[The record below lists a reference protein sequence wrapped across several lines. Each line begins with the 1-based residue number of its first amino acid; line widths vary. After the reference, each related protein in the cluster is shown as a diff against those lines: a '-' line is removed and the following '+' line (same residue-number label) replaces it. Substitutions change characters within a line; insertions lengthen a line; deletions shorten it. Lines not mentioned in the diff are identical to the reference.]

1 MNRVTGF
8 LAFLIFFSIIREPKP
23 LPDYSLVLDQQPS
36 AIGTTED
43 PQARANYE
51 NRLLV
56 DPSTGQIPKDI
67 RDRELRFAELLLS
80 RQHRAGH
87 HQRMAAQN
95 YELAGPFNV
104 GGRTRA
110 ISLDIRNENTILAG
124 GVSGGIW
131 KTTNGG
137 TDWKR
142 TSNPALRNSVTA
154 LNQDLRPGKQDI
166 WYAGTG
172 ELIGNSARSTAAPY
186 RGAGLFKSTDGGES
200 WEVLSA
206 TTDNA
211 TPNQFSSQFQY
222 IWAIET
228 NQLNLTQD
236 EVLVA
241 AYGAILKSSDGGQTW
256 GVALGQK
263 LFDLPENTDLNES
276 DAPFYTSL
284 RKTPSG
290 HFFAAMSSAS
300 SSNKLSPSAGFYF
313 SATGDQWQ
321 QITPPGLAA
330 YHERTVIGFA
340 ADESSVYFLTQGE
353 EASLWR
359 LNVANIQ
366 NGILSGSWTNLT
378 SYIPASGG
386 EYGNFESQG
395 GYNMLIEVHPQNPNL
410 VFIGGTNLYRSTDG
424 FSSPKNIKWIGGYSP
439 ENDAS
444 VYPGH
449 YPDQH
454 ALLFYPSDEKRMI
467 SANDGGIRL
476 TTNVLADSVS
486 WKSLN
491 NGYLTSQFYTIA
503 QRLDKDTDEILGGMQ
518 DNGTYM
524 RDALGENPSW
534 NRILGGDGGYCAIA
548 PNRDFVYVS
557 FQNSQIYRL
566 SLSSTFQ
573 LKSFARVDPIGG
585 GEREGQ
591 GYLFINPFILDPTNA
606 SRMFLT
612 GGDVIWRNENLLQV
626 PGGNQK
632 KTSVNWSEIKDT
644 EQASGVYTAIDKARD
659 QDILYA
665 GIYSQSPTI
674 VKVENASDPTRESVT
689 FMSPTI
695 FPENGH
701 IACVTVNPENADHL
715 IVVFSN
721 YGIPS
726 VFMTVD
732 GGVSFSDI
740 SGNLEENPAGSGS
753 GPSVRWAEIV
763 PTTTGISIFVG
774 TSTGLYSTTATN
786 GGQTIWLKESEDKIG
801 NAVIT
806 MMDYRDIDGRLV
818 IATHGNGTFQS
829 FLEDT
834 RPFTN
839 QYAPGEQLTS
849 LQNYPNPFT
858 KETMIRYS
866 LPENGEVK
874 IDLYDASGRFIRNLL
889 WGPQYAGEN
898 RTIWDGTNNSGT
910 RLKSGIYTYV
920 LQFQGQQIS
929 KRMIYLPN

>member
-8 LAFLIFFSIIREPKP
+8 LSFILFFSIIREQKP

-43 PQARANYE
+43 PQARAHYE
-51 NRLLV
+51 NKLLA
-56 DPSTGQIPKDI
+56 DPSTGLIPIDI
-67 RDRELRFAELLLS
+67 REKELRFAEQLLS
-80 RQHRAGH
+80 NQRRAGQ
-87 HQRMAAQN
+87 HQRAMAQE

-110 ISLDIRNENTILAG
+110 ISLDIRDENTILAG

-172 ELIGNSARSTAAPY
+172 ELVGNSARSIAAPY

-200 WEVLSA
+200 WEVLPA
-206 TTDNA
+206 TIDNA
-211 TPNQFSSQFQY
+211 TPDQFSSQFQY

-228 NQLNLTQD
+228 NPSNLSAD

-241 AYGAILKSSDGGQTW
+241 AYGAILKSSDGGMTW
-256 GVALGQK
+256 EVALGQK
-263 LFDLPENTDLNES
+263 LFDLPEETDLNES
-276 DAPFYTSL
+276 NAPFYTSL

-290 HFFAAMSSAS
+290 YFFATLSSAS
-300 SSNKLSPSAGFYF
+300 SSNDLSPSAGFYF
-313 SATGDQWQ
+313 SADGTQWQ
-321 QITPPGLAA
+321 AITPPGLAQF
-330 YHERTVIGFA
+330 HERTVIGIA
-340 ADESSVYFLTQGE
+340 PDESKVYFLTQGE
-353 EASLWR
+353 ETSLWK
-359 LNVANIQ
+359 LNVAHIQ
-366 NGILSGSWTNLT
+366 NGILSGSWTDLT
-378 SYIPASGG
+378 NNIPALGG
-386 EYGNFESQG
+386 EYGDFESQG
-395 GYNMLIEVHPQNPNL
+395 GYNMLIEVHPQNPN
-410 VFIGGTNLYRSTDG
+410 VMFIGGTNLYRSSDG
-424 FSSPKNIKWIGGYSP
+424 FSSSKNTQWIGGYSP

-454 ALLFYPSDEKRMI
+454 ALLFYPSDAKRMI

-503 QRLDKDTDEILGGMQ
+503 QRADKDTDEILGGMQ
-518 DNGTYM
+518 DNGSYL

-534 NRILGGDGGYCAIA
+534 NRILGGDGGYCAIS

-566 SLSSTFQ
+566 SLSSNYQ

-612 GGDVIWRNENLLQV
+612 GGDVIWRNENLLQI

-632 KTSVNWSEIKDT
+632 KTSVNWTEIKDT
-644 EQASGVYTAIDKARD
+644 QQASGLYTALDKARD

-674 VKVENASDPTRESVT
+674 AKVEYASDATRETVT
-689 FMSPTI
+689 FMSPSI

-701 IACVTVNPENADHL
+701 IACISVNPENADHV
-715 IVVFSN
+715 IIIFSN

-726 VFMTVD
+726 VFMTTD
-732 GGVSFSDI
+732 GGASFSDI
-740 SGNLEENPAGSGS
+740 SGNLEENPDGSGS
-753 GPSVRWAEIV
+753 GPSIRWAEIV
-763 PTTTGISIFVG
+763 PTTVGISVFVG

-786 GGQTIWLKESEDKIG
+786 GDQTVWIKESEGKIG

-818 IATHGNGTFQS
+818 IATHGNGTFQA
-829 FLEDT
+829 FLEDA
-834 RPFTN
+834 RLFTN
-839 QYAPGEQLTS
+839 QVSPGEKLVS
-849 LQNYPNPFT
+849 PQNFPNPFT
-858 KETMIRYS
+858 RETTITYS
-866 LPENGEVK
+866 LPQDGEVK
-874 IDLYDASGRFIRNLL
+874 IDLYDASGKLIRNLI

-910 RLKSGIYTYV
+910 RLKPGIYTYV

-929 KRMIYLPN
+929 KRIIYLPN